1 MFLRHEGKRADLS
14 FPIQQLNN
22 QQFNMKILVLN
33 CGSSSI
39 KYQLLEMENA
49 NSSRLLAKGLLERIG
64 LEMGEFTHKYN
75 GEKYYEQL
83 PIPNH
88 TEGIKLVLKALV
100 DPKMGV
106 IKDLKEIDAVG
117 HRVAHGG
124 ELFPKSVLIDKK
136 VVEGIQ
142 SLTDLAPL
150 HNPGS
155 LQGIHAMEE
164 VLPGIPMA
172 AVFDTSFH
180 STMPPEAYLYAVPYE
195 YYDKYRV
202 RRYGFHGTSHKY
214 VAEKAAAFVGKDWKQ
229 SKIVTC
235 HLGSGASIAAV
246 EYGKSVETSM
256 GFTPVEGLVMG
267 SRTGDLDVGAFMY
280 IMDKEGYNTKEM
292 NTLVNKKSGLVG
304 ITGGKQDMRDVRAGK
319 EEGDER
325 CTYAFNMF
333 AHRVKKYIGAYMAVM
348 NGADVIVMT
357 GGIGENAWFM
367 REAIL
372 ENMEG
377 LGIEFDA
384 AINKEIIGDAGV
396 ISKPNSKV
404 TVVVYPTDEEF
415 VIAQDTYNL
424 VTK

>member
-1 MFLRHEGKRADLS
+1 
-14 FPIQQLNN
+14 
-22 QQFNMKILVLN
+22 MKILVLN

-39 KYQLLEMENA
+39 KYQLLDMENA
-49 NSSRLLAKGLLERIG
+49 DRAHLMAKGLLERIG

-106 IKDLKEIDAVG
+106 IKDLKEIGAVG

-124 ELFPKSVLIDKK
+124 ELFPKSVRIDAK
-136 VVEGIQ
+136 VIEGIE
-142 SLTDLAPL
+142 SLCDLAPL

-164 VLPGIPMA
+164 VLPGIPMV

-180 STMPPEAYLYAVPYE
+180 STMPPEAYLYALPYE
-195 YYDKYRV
+195 YYEKYRV
-202 RRYGFHGTSHKY
+202 RRYGFHGTSHKF
-214 VAEKAAAFVGKDWKQ
+214 VAEKAAAFVDKDWKK

-246 EYGKSVETSM
+246 QYGQSVETSM

-267 SRTGDLDVGAFMY
+267 SRTGDLDLGAFMY
-280 IMDKEGYNTKEM
+280 IMDKEGYTTKEM

-304 ITGGKQDMRDVRAGK
+304 ITGDKQDMRDVRAGK
-319 EEGDER
+319 EAGDER

-348 NGADVIVMT
+348 NGADVLVMT

-372 ENMEG
+372 EDMEF
-377 LGIEFDA
+377 LGIKLNHRA
-384 AINKEIIGDAGV
+384 NKELIGEAGV
-396 ISKPNSKV
+396 ISTDDSKV

-415 VIAQDTYNL
+415 VIAKDTFNL
-424 VTK
+424 VV

>member
-1 MFLRHEGKRADLS
+1 
-14 FPIQQLNN
+14 
-22 QQFNMKILVLN
+22 MKILVLN

-39 KYQLLEMENA
+39 KYQLLDMENA
-49 NSSRLLAKGLLERIG
+49 NTSHLLAKGLLERIG

-75 GEKYYEQL
+75 GEKHYEQL

-124 ELFPKSVLIDKK
+124 ETFTKSVRIDQK
-136 VVEGIQ
+136 VIENIET
-142 SLTDLAPL
+142 LCDLAPL

-195 YYDKYRV
+195 YYEKYRV

-214 VAEKAAAFVGKDWKQ
+214 VAERAAAFVGKDWKT

-246 EYGKSVETSM
+246 ENGKSVETSM

-267 SRTGDLDVGAFMY
+267 SRTGDLDLGAFIY

-304 ITGGKQDMRDVRAGK
+304 ITGGKQDMRDVRQGK
-319 EEGDER
+319 IDGDER

-333 AHRVKKYIGAYMAVM
+333 AHRVKKYIGAYMAIM
-348 NGADVIVMT
+348 NGADLIVMT

-367 REAIL
+367 REPIL
-372 ENMEG
+372 ENMEF
-377 LGIEFDA
+377 LGIKLNHQANQET
-384 AINKEIIGDAGV
+384 IGDAAV
-396 ISKPNSKV
+396 ISTPDSKV

-424 VTK
+424 VSK

>member
-1 MFLRHEGKRADLS
+1 
-14 FPIQQLNN
+14 
-22 QQFNMKILVLN
+22 MKILVLN

-106 IKDLKEIDAVG
+106 IKDLKEINAVG

-124 ELFPKSVLIDKK
+124 EKFSHSVLIDDN
-136 VVEGIQ
+136 VVEMIK
-142 SLTDLAPL
+142 DLV
-150 HNPGS
+150 
-155 LQGIHAMEE
+155 QGIAAMEA

-195 YYDKYRV
+195 YYEKYRI

-267 SRTGDLDVGAFMY
+267 SRAGDLDVGVFMY
-280 IMDKEGYNTKEM
+280 IMDKEGYTTKEM

-304 ITGGKQDMRDVRAGK
+304 ITGGKQDMRDVRAAK

-348 NGADVIVMT
+348 NGADIIVMT

-377 LGIEFDA
+377 LGIEFDPA
-384 AINKEIIGDAGV
+384 MNKETIGDAGV
-396 ISKPNSKV
+396 ISTPNSKV

>member
-1 MFLRHEGKRADLS
+1 
-14 FPIQQLNN
+14 
-22 QQFNMKILVLN
+22 MKILVLN

-39 KYQLLEMENA
+39 KYQLLDMENA
-49 NSSRLLAKGLLERIG
+49 DRAHLMAKGLLERIG

-106 IKDLKEIDAVG
+106 IKDLKEINAVG

-124 ELFPKSVLIDKK
+124 ELFPKSVRIDQK
-136 VVEGIQ
+136 VIEGIE
-142 SLTDLAPL
+142 SLCDLAPL

-155 LQGIHAMEE
+155 LQGIHAMEA
-164 VLPGIPMA
+164 VLPGIPMV

-195 YYDKYRV
+195 YYEKYRV
-202 RRYGFHGTSHKY
+202 RRYGFHGTSHKF
-214 VAEKAAAFVGKDWKQ
+214 VAEKAAAFVDKDWKK

-246 EYGKSVETSM
+246 QYGQSVETSM

-267 SRTGDLDVGAFMY
+267 SRTGDLDLGAFMY
-280 IMDKEGYNTKEM
+280 IMDKEGYTTKEM

-348 NGADVIVMT
+348 NGADVLVMT

-372 ENMEG
+372 EDMEF
-377 LGIEFDA
+377 LGIQLNHRA
-384 AINKEIIGDAGV
+384 NKELIGEAGIISTPD
-396 ISKPNSKV
+396 SKV

-415 VIAQDTYNL
+415 VIAKDTYTL
-424 VTK
+424 VEK

>member
-1 MFLRHEGKRADLS
+1 
-14 FPIQQLNN
+14 
-22 QQFNMKILVLN
+22 MKILVLN

-39 KYQLLEMENA
+39 KYQLLDMENA
-49 NSSRLLAKGLLERIG
+49 DRAHLMAKGLLERIG

-106 IKDLKEIDAVG
+106 IKDLKEIGAVG

-124 ELFPKSVLIDKK
+124 ELFPKSVRIDAK
-136 VVEGIQ
+136 VIEGIE
-142 SLTDLAPL
+142 SLCDLAPL

-164 VLPGIPMA
+164 VLPGIPMV

-180 STMPPEAYLYAVPYE
+180 STMPPEAYLYALPYE
-195 YYDKYRV
+195 YYEKYRV
-202 RRYGFHGTSHKY
+202 RRYGFHGTSHKF
-214 VAEKAAAFVGKDWKQ
+214 VAEKAAAFVDKDWKK

-246 EYGKSVETSM
+246 QYGQSVETSM

-267 SRTGDLDVGAFMY
+267 SRTGDLDLGAFMY
-280 IMDKEGYNTKEM
+280 IMDKEGFTTKEM

-304 ITGGKQDMRDVRAGK
+304 ITGDKQDMRDVRAGK
-319 EEGDER
+319 EAGDER

-348 NGADVIVMT
+348 NGADVLVMT

-372 ENMEG
+372 EDMEF
-377 LGIEFDA
+377 LGIKLNHRA
-384 AINKEIIGDAGV
+384 NKELIGEAGV
-396 ISKPNSKV
+396 ISTDDSKV

-415 VIAQDTYNL
+415 VIAKDTFNL
-424 VTK
+424 VV

>member
-1 MFLRHEGKRADLS
+1 
-14 FPIQQLNN
+14 
-22 QQFNMKILVLN
+22 MKILVLN

-39 KYQLLEMENA
+39 KYQLLDMENA
-49 NSSRLLAKGLLERIG
+49 NSAHLLAKGLLERIG

-106 IKDLKEIDAVG
+106 IKDLKEIEAVG

-124 ELFPKSVLIDKK
+124 ETFTKSVLINKE
-136 VVEGIQ
+136 VVAGIEA
-142 SLTDLAPL
+142 LCDLAPL

-195 YYDKYRV
+195 YYEKYRV
-202 RRYGFHGTSHKY
+202 RRYGFHGTSHKF
-214 VAEKAAAFVGKDWKQ
+214 VAEKAAAFVDKDWKK

-246 EYGKSVETSM
+246 QYGKSVETSM

-267 SRTGDLDVGAFMY
+267 SRTGDLDLGVFMY
-280 IMDKEGYNTKEM
+280 IMDKEGFTTKEM

-333 AHRVKKYIGAYMAVM
+333 SHRVKKYIGAYMAVM
-348 NGADVIVMT
+348 NGADVLVMT

-372 ENMEG
+372 EDMEF
-377 LGIEFDA
+377 LGIKLDHRA
-384 AINKEIIGDAGV
+384 NKELIGEAGIISTPD
-396 ISKPNSKV
+396 SKV

-415 VIAQDTYNL
+415 VIAQDTFNL
-424 VTK
+424 VK